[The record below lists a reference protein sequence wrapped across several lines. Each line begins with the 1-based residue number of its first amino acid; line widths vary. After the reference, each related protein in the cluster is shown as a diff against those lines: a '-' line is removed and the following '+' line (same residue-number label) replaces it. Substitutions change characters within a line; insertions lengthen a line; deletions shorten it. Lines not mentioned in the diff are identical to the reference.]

1 MTQKPFLGSHLN
13 KLVKGL
19 LSNYRKDE
27 RTQFVNKRHLP
38 SRSEIVDIVGLILEV
53 VYPGLYGRQQLN
65 DENLEAHVEETLLA
79 LGRKLHAQIVHCIC
93 YEEGHPPNENT
104 EHCDEQARDLVLGFF
119 RQMPQVRDMLGEDVQ
134 AAYDGDPAAKTP
146 DEVILSYPGLFAI
159 TVYRCAH
166 ELFIMDVPLMP
177 RIMTE
182 HAHSITG
189 IDIHPGATI
198 GHAFFIDHGTGV
210 VIGETTQIGNNVK
223 VYQGVTLGA
232 LSFPKD
238 ERGRVIKGYKRHPTI
253 EDNVVIYAN
262 ATVLGGETVIGE
274 NSQVNGGIFITSSIP
289 PNCTVG
295 VKHTELQVKER
306 RKRTKS
312 SPGAP
317 PRSDFQI

>member
-13 KLVKGL
+13 KLVEQL
-19 LSNYRKDE
+19 LTSYRKDE
-27 RTQFVNKRHLP
+27 RAQFVNKCHLP
-38 SRSEIVDIVGLILEV
+38 SRREIVEIVGLMLEV

-65 DENLEAHVEETLLA
+65 DDDLETHAEETLVS
-79 LGRKLHAQIVHCIC
+79 LGHRLHAQIIHCIC
-93 YEEGHPPNENT
+93 YEEGPSANETT
-104 EHCDEQARDLVLGFF
+104 EYCNEQARGLVLGFF
-119 RQMPQVRDMLGEDVQ
+119 RQIPHIRDMLAEDVQ
-134 AAYDGDPAAKTP
+134 AAYDGDPAAKTL

-182 HAHSITG
+182 HAHSTTG

-198 GHAFFIDHGTGV
+198 GRAVFIDHGTGV

-223 VYQGVTLGA
+223 IYQGVTLGA

-253 EDNVVIYAN
+253 ENNVVIYAN

-274 NSQVNGGIFITSSIP
+274 NSQVNGGVFITSSVP

-295 VKHTELQVKER
+295 VKPTELQVKER
-306 RKRTKS
+306 RKRER
-312 SPGAP
+312 PAPDAP
-317 PRSDFQI
+317 PQSDFQI